1 MTDWFEDMSP
11 CWFGENFFLGDTNI
25 RFHRNYFELESEFK
39 FNDMILLI
47 EFIFI
52 KKFKFEL
59 NLNI

>member
-1 MTDWFEDMSP
+1 MSP
-11 CWFGENFFLGDTNI
+11 CWFGEKFFLGDTNI

-52 KKFKFEL
+52 KKIKFEL